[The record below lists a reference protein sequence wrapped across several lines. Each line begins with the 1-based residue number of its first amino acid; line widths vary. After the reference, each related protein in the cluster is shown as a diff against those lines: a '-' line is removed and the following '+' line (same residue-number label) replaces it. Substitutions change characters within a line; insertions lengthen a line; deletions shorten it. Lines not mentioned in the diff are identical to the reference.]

1 MLFYSLALLIAGL
14 DQLLKL
20 LVVKN
25 LALGQSLPLIGRAV
39 KLTYVRNTGAAFSL
53 FVGFSPYLAVI
64 GLIAAA
70 VVIYWHTR
78 ASSKNILLQI
88 GLAAVLGGCGG
99 NLLDRVFRSYVI
111 DYLDFK
117 LWPVFNLADL
127 AINLGVVLLA
137 WSLFRQKEEKHA
149 AGSV

>member
-1 MLFYSLALLIAGL
+1 MLFYSLALLITGL
-14 DQLLKL
+14 DQLLKF

-25 LALGQSLPLIGRAV
+25 LALGQSLPLIGQAV

-53 FVGFSPYLAVI
+53 FVGFSPYLAAV
-64 GLIAAA
+64 GLIAAL

-78 ASSKNILLQI
+78 TSPKNILLQI
-88 GLAAVLGGCGG
+88 GLAAVLGGCCG
-99 NLLDRVFRSYVI
+99 NLLDRVVRHYVI

-127 AINLGVVLLA
+127 AINLGVVLIA
-137 WSLFRQKEEKHA
+137 WSLFCQKEEQHA
-149 AGSV
+149 AGPV